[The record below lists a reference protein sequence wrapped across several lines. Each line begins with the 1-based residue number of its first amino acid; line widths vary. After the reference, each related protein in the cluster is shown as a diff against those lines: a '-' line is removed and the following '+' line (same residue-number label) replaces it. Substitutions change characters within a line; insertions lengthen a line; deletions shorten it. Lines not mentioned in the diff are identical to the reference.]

1 MEDREQ
7 LYALLAQKD
16 WEAIGKIIYKN
27 KKTKTLDP
35 FLIQVTEYFEAEF
48 FTFAAPLPAA
58 ERTKQFEF
66 INLIIELGQHGFS
79 QSFVDRF
86 VDERL
91 NLMQETKHH
100 ALLNYAQSYQHR
112 PLAKQIIQSFIQ
124 ASPEAVAASLR
135 ENMKIR
141 ATEVVAGNAKTIRLF
156 KSSQEENFYEAVRR
170 VFPTYHPYPNVALSC
185 VLDYPAIKDQL
196 SEKAKLYFFQAIIDS
211 VVFDVGSGYEP
222 RYFIEL
228 DSGYHDSAKA
238 QSNDELKDSIFRA
251 ANVKLIRIRPL
262 NTKASS
268 VAEFEKL
275 VREIMQQFR
284 T

>member
-16 WEAIGKIIYKN
+16 WEAIGKVIYKN
-27 KKTKTLDP
+27 KKTKTQDP
-35 FLIQVTEYFEAEF
+35 FLNQVTEYFEAEF
-48 FTFAAPLPAA
+48 FTFAASLPAA

-66 INLIIELGQHGFS
+66 TNLIIELGQHGFS

-91 NLMQETKHH
+91 KLMQETKHH

-112 PLAKQIIQSFIQ
+112 PLAKQIIKSFMQ
-124 ASPEAVAASLR
+124 TSPEAVAASLH

-141 ATEVVAGNAKTIRLF
+141 ATEVVGGNAKTIRLF
-156 KSSQEENFYEAVRR
+156 KSRQEENFYEAVRR

-196 SEKAKLYFFQAIIDS
+196 SEKAKLYFF
-211 VVFDVGSGYEP
+211 SGDH
-222 RYFIEL
+222 R
-228 DSGYHDSAKA
+228 
-238 QSNDELKDSIFRA
+238 
-251 ANVKLIRIRPL
+251 
-262 NTKASS
+262 
-268 VAEFEKL
+268 
-275 VREIMQQFR
+275 
-284 T
+284 